1 MMYCPDAMGEPEVV
15 VRPEIEAEVNRVIAG
30 FRQECLRVLGES
42 QQLRGSLPEPPEGW
56 REYFTR
62 RIYTALLKYKEEIE
76 AIVQAHLK
84 AEERA

>member
-1 MMYCPDAMGEPEVV
+1 MGEPELA

-42 QQLRGSLPEPPEGW
+42 QQIRGSRPEPPEGW

-76 AIVQAHLK
+76 AIVEAHLK

>member
-1 MMYCPDAMGEPEVV
+1 M
-15 VRPEIEAEVNRVIAG
+15 RPEIDAEVDRVMAG
-30 FRQECLRVLGES
+30 FRRECLRVLGES

-76 AIVQAHLK
+76 AIVEAHLK
-84 AEERA
+84 TEERA

>member
-1 MMYCPDAMGEPEVV
+1 MGVREAA

-42 QQLRGSLPEPPEGW
+42 QELQGSLKEPPEGW

-62 RIYTALLKYKEEIE
+62 RIYTALLKYKEDIE
-76 AIVQAHLK
+76 AIVESHLK